1 MRFVSPAAG
10 AALLLL
16 CACGTAPEAS
26 NAAEPV
32 RAPAETANSTPAA
45 TSSPVASPV
54 AADCEPDAPQS
65 PCPIVGHWRIA
76 KVYIPGATDPLAD
89 DRAMVGATLTVT
101 ANGDGPGTLKW
112 DGPDTGQFDVSDV
125 CTGPFLSARGTPA
138 GDAATR
144 RTLTAALAAWGVRGD
159 AAAARSLGC
168 DQGQWTVPTDAS
180 GEHYGLVLPL
190 GRQAVIQWYE
200 GRFLLLERVR

>member
-1 MRFVSPAAG
+1 MRFDRPVAAV

-32 RAPAETANSTPAA
+32 GAPTPAA
-45 TSSPVASPV
+45 TPAPV
-54 AADCEPDAPQS
+54 AAPTTTQASAVCEPDAPES

-76 KVYIPGATDPLAD
+76 KVYVPGAADPLAD
-89 DRAMVGATLTVT
+89 DRAMIGATLTVT
-101 ANGDGPGTLKW
+101 GNGDGPGVLKW

-144 RTLTAALAAWGVRGD
+144 RTLTAALAAWNVAGD

-190 GRQAVIQWYE
+190 GQRAAIQWYE
-200 GRFLLLERVR
+200 GRFLLLDRVR